1 MADDKPDYKVYRSRP
16 RLPGRRE
23 QDGAGAVRELR
34 EPREGGAPRDPQQPR
49 RPDAVPGYERRA
61 RPPRRRFRLPRR
73 PRIGRV
79 LRWVVGL
86 LIAWIALS
94 AILFM
99 VSAEIRRG
107 DLADQVGPELDAGPW
122 PLVGASTIL
131 VLGSDARTKGLA
143 EPGSQIGGPSR
154 SDSIMLIR
162 TGGGANASL
171 SIPRDTVVDI
181 PGSGTNKI
189 NAAYAIGGARLA
201 VRTVKQFLGIK
212 VNHVVEV
219 SFDDFPQL
227 IDALGGV
234 TVRTPCVVSK
244 INGGTANGGYTL
256 RLKRGEHELNGK
268 QALALARTRKNECR
282 PAENDLTR
290 ARRQQQI
297 LSAMKHRVFSPVG
310 FLRLPLISWNA
321 PKALKTD
328 MRGPALLSYAVGM
341 AISGSPPPRV
351 LTPSGAVTLPDGG
364 AALVVSD
371 AEKQREVRRFLT
383 R

>member
-23 QDGAGAVRELR
+23 EDGAGAVRELR

-49 RPDAVPGYERRA
+49 RPDAVPGYERRT

-143 EPGSQIGGPSR
+143 EPGSQIGGPC
-154 SDSIMLIR
+154 
-162 TGGGANASL
+162 
-171 SIPRDTVVDI
+171 
-181 PGSGTNKI
+181 GS
-189 NAAYAIGGARLA
+189 A
-201 VRTVKQFLGIK
+201 
-212 VNHVVEV
+212 
-219 SFDDFPQL
+219 
-227 IDALGGV
+227 
-234 TVRTPCVVSK
+234 
-244 INGGTANGGYTL
+244 
-256 RLKRGEHELNGK
+256 
-268 QALALARTRKNECR
+268 
-282 PAENDLTR
+282 
-290 ARRQQQI
+290 
-297 LSAMKHRVFSPVG
+297 
-310 FLRLPLISWNA
+310 
-321 PKALKTD
+321 
-328 MRGPALLSYAVGM
+328 
-341 AISGSPPPRV
+341 
-351 LTPSGAVTLPDGG
+351 
-364 AALVVSD
+364 
-371 AEKQREVRRFLT
+371 
-383 R
+383 